1 MNKKKLKNNKDEDKD
16 NGKEEEHNEEVEN
29 NDDSNIFLKWGN
41 IIFNKFVNGLKNNN
55 DIDNIIQLIDCIP
68 YTVLMNIN

>member
-1 MNKKKLKNNKDEDKD
+1 
-16 NGKEEEHNEEVEN
+16 
-29 NDDSNIFLKWGN
+29 LKWGN

-68 YTVLMNIN
+68 YTIFMEY